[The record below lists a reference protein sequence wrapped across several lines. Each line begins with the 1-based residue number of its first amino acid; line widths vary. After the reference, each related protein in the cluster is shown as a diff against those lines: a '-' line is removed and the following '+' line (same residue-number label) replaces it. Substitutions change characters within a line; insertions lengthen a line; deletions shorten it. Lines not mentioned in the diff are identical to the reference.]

1 MHKNMNNEIAAIA
14 MALQQYEQE
23 CHDIESGTLTL
34 NRKETEWNNKSLTMT
49 HFH

>member
-1 MHKNMNNEIAAIA
+1 